1 MAHFTKQERF
11 ERLLAFRKEWD
22 DLHKLDQ
29 DQVAPQFIYWAFERI
44 RGILRKHGQEGGD
57 DSAPVSKTRWQL
69 LGRTVCIGAWKRTK
83 QYMSDAHY
91 NLTLVYFPYE
101 VARVRLPLGL
111 PQGVVANKEIP
122 DDFKQQLLKALP
134 AMQKYRLDAAASY
147 LEKWLTGTLELEPLL
162 DVSAFLDGV

>member
-1 MAHFTKQERF
+1 
-11 ERLLAFRKEWD
+11 
-22 DLHKLDQ
+22 
-29 DQVAPQFIYWAFERI
+29 
-44 RGILRKHGQEGGD
+44 
-57 DSAPVSKTRWQL
+57 
-69 LGRTVCIGAWKRTK
+69 
-83 QYMSDAHY
+83 MSDAHY